1 MDTFFELLNAGDRE
15 AAVQLMAENAEMR
28 IHVGDS
34 AQTLRGVDRVG
45 PAAGVSLRVPPTA
58 RLILRTSRAGHRSG
72 PGS

>member
-34 AQTLRGVDRVG
+34 AQTLRGG
-45 PAAGVSLRVPPTA
+45 
-58 RLILRTSRAGHRSG
+58 TSRT
-72 PGS
+72 